1 MNTIAPTCPAEL
13 RACGVQ
19 LVAGPAA
26 AGPSAGKVMYLT
38 RALQPALAEGGDMAR
53 SDCRS
58 RYSPERETPAWPA
71 CAQSVH
77 LYARLRLRGS
87 GGLPFEDD
95 PSSRRSRTM

>member
-38 RALQPALAEGGDMAR
+38 PALQPALAEGGGHG
-53 SDCRS
+53 
-58 RYSPERETPAWPA
+58 PE
-71 CAQSVH
+71 
-77 LYARLRLRGS
+77 
-87 GGLPFEDD
+87 
-95 PSSRRSRTM
+95 